1 LRILSAGDGTSSPH
15 LPAGEIEK
23 AVIEQIRAVG
33 ADFEIQNQVAAQMKE
48 GQTKR
53 LEELQTN
60 RRQLERQL
68 SRDHAEIGKLAVP
81 NDPTGTTSAR
91 IADLHVRITKC
102 ESDLSRVVAAVTELE
117 RSVTEKAEIAETVL
131 NFESIWEA
139 LNSREKS
146 RLIRLMVSRI
156 EFNAKDTS
164 ISVTFYP
171 DAIRSIKVK
180 RKDDAA

>member
-1 LRILSAGDGTSSPH
+1 
-15 LPAGEIEK
+15 
-23 AVIEQIRAVG
+23 
-33 ADFEIQNQVAAQMKE
+33 
-48 GQTKR
+48 
-53 LEELQTN
+53 
-60 RRQLERQL
+60 
-68 SRDHAEIGKLAVP
+68 
-81 NDPTGTTSAR
+81 
-91 IADLHVRITKC
+91 
-102 ESDLSRVVAAVTELE
+102 
-117 RSVTEKAEIAETVL
+117 VL

-171 DAIRSIKVK
+171 DAIRSLKVK